1 MIVIKILLSLLKIF
15 YKIYLQKEL
24 VRINRPTLLGEIKEY
39 SFDFA
44 PGLTGFAGQSESY
57 KSLPASAIDCF
68 RIKKS
73 QSFQELNF
81 VDWNQNVHTRAYMF

>member
-1 MIVIKILLSLLKIF
+1 M
-15 YKIYLQKEL
+15 
-24 VRINRPTLLGEIKEY
+24 VRINRPTLLGEIKECL
-39 SFDFA
+39 FDFA

-81 VDWNQNVHTRAYMF
+81 VDWNQNVHTRVSFVINYKKEGSLTKIKFVLHYTIFV